1 MKLNSTG
8 QLYIV
13 AAPSGGGKTSLVQ
26 ALVREIDQI
35 EVSIS
40 HTTRD
45 QRSGEIEGKHYFF
58 VSDAAFM
65 KMVEAGEFIEYAIVY
80 DRHYGT
86 SQAQIEARL
95 AHGIDVVLDID
106 WQGAAQLKSKF
117 SNAISIFILPPS
129 LGALNQRLTERGR
142 DEPEIIQA
150 RMDKAHEE
158 MKHFQEFDY
167 LIINED
173 FSKALNE
180 LKSIVVASRLK
191 APLQVRR
198 HQQLLSL
205 LIG

>member
-1 MKLNSTG
+1 MSVTG

-26 ALVREIDQI
+26 ALVRDIDQLEI
-35 EVSIS
+35 SVS

-45 QRSGEIEGKHYFF
+45 QRPGEIDGEHYYF

-65 KMVEAGEFIEYAIVY
+65 KMVKAGEFIENAIVY
-80 DRHYGT
+80 DHHYGT
-86 SQAQIEARL
+86 SQAQIESRL
-95 AHGIDVVLDID
+95 SQGIDVVLDID
-106 WQGAAQLKSKF
+106 WQGAAQLKNRF
-117 SNAISIFILPPS
+117 SNAVSIFILPPT
-129 LGALNQRLTERGR
+129 LAVLKQRLTERGR
-142 DEPEIIQA
+142 DHPEVIQG
-150 RMDKAHEE
+150 RMAKAHEE
-158 MKHFQEFDY
+158 IQHFAEFDY

-180 LKSIVVASRLK
+180 LKSIIVASRLK
-191 APLQVRR
+191 ASVQAQR

>member
-1 MKLNSTG
+1 MSATG

-26 ALVREIDQI
+26 ALVRDIDQLEI
-35 EVSIS
+35 SVS

-45 QRSGEIEGKHYFF
+45 QRPGEIEGKHYYF

-65 KMVEAGEFIEYAIVY
+65 KMVKAGEFIEHAIVY
-80 DRHYGT
+80 DCHYGT
-86 SQAQIEARL
+86 SQAQIESRL
-95 AHGIDVVLDID
+95 SQGIDVVLDID
-106 WQGAAQLKSKF
+106 WQGAAQLKNRF
-117 SNAISIFILPPS
+117 SNAVSIFILPPT
-129 LGALNQRLTERGR
+129 LAVLKQRLTERGR
-142 DEPEIIQA
+142 DQPEVIQA
-150 RMDKAHEE
+150 RMAKAHEE
-158 MKHFQEFDY
+158 IQHFAEFDY

-180 LKSIVVASRLK
+180 LKSIVIASRLK
-191 APLQVRR
+191 ASVQAQR